1 MFSERRAAACA
12 ALALVGL
19 WPGSALAH
27 GLIPGANQFYV
38 GLLHPLL
45 APAHVLALLTLGLA
59 LGRGGD
65 SRRDPSVLTL
75 ILGLMAGAL
84 LSVPLGDPGTDAAL
98 LALAVGCALLTAGNR
113 LGPRWVLAALAGAV
127 GLAVGLGSGDPA
139 FTPQQRWVTMGGSLV
154 GALVLAKVVFSSAA
168 TRAFSACT
176 ASGPIFCRNGN
187 SSHPPMPQA
196 KPKLRTISVGPVSS
210 PP

>member
-45 APAHVLALLTLGLA
+45 APAHLLALLTLGLA

-75 ILGLMAGAL
+75 IAGLVAGTL
-84 LSVPLGDPGTDAAL
+84 LSAPLGDPGTDAAL

-113 LGPRWVLAALAGAV
+113 LGPRWLLAALAGAV

-154 GALVLAKVVFSSAA
+154 GALVIAGHTGFWTEALTALRRLTHAVTAVRIGAAWLAAITLMLFGL
-168 TRAFSACT
+168 T
-176 ASGPIFCRNGN
+176 
-187 SSHPPMPQA
+187 
-196 KPKLRTISVGPVSS
+196 LRG
-210 PP
+210 